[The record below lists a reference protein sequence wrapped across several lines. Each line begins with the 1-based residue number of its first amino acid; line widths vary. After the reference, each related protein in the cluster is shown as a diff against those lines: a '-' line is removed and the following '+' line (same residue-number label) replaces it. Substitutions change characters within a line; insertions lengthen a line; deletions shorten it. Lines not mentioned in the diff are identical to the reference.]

1 MMVITFWFK
10 YSYKSPQGLYLLLLQ
25 STKFI
30 FGMTSLLQGA
40 LVGKTTEGWNSLLRV
55 DLAMFQRWPLLCV
68 AILPRFFQQITHRNY
83 LSILRD
89 QHDFN
94 NFCKFELANFEKR
107 WLYTSFGQPQ
117 KMNFSIK
124 KGILGWV
131 RVNDP

>member
-1 MMVITFWFK
+1 MEFTFTGGFGHV
-10 YSYKSPQGLYLLLLQ
+10 SEVAFAMCGNP
-25 STKFI
+25 TKVFP
-30 FGMTSLLQGA
+30 T
-40 LVGKTTEGWNSLLRV
+40 
-55 DLAMFQRWPLLCV
+55 D
-68 AILPRFFQQITHRNY
+68 ITHRNY